1 MNRKKKLRIGYT
13 AAALCLL
20 LIEIWI
26 ACFVHDRLIRP
37 YIGDVLV
44 VILLY
49 TFLRIFIPEKGRF
62 LPLWI
67 FLFAV
72 GVELLQYF
80 RLAELPIVRES
91 LFLRVTLG
99 SVFDGRDIVCYG
111 VGCLLTGAY
120 EFFEKRKEK
129 DGVDKNQ

>member
-1 MNRKKKLRIGYT
+1 MSRKKKLRILY
-13 AAALCLL
+13 AAATLCLL
-20 LIEIWI
+20 LIEIFI

-49 TFLRIFIPEKGRF
+49 TLLRTFIPEKGRF
-62 LPLWI
+62 LPLGI

-72 GVELLQYF
+72 GVEILQYF
-80 RLAELPIVRES
+80 RLAELPGVRDS
-91 LFLRVTLG
+91 RFLRVLLG
-99 SVFDGRDIVCYG
+99 SVFDVKDIVCYG

-120 EFFEKRKEK
+120 ELFGKRMEERN
-129 DGVDKNQ
+129 VDKDR